1 MKKNFI
7 FIFCLTLGLTTSS
20 FIKVIPQLNT
30 NGEVQAQ
37 NTSTTDKTAIYE
49 RLLRERVIVLNGE
62 ITDKKANSI
71 IAQMLYLESID
82 NTKPIYIYINSP
94 GGNVTAG
101 LGIFDTMNQV
111 KPDIVTINIGLAAS
125 MGGFLL
131 AAGTPGQR
139 FALKNSRVM
148 IHQPVGEAQ
157 GEDPDLLEIQAKE
170 ILYLKKQLNSYL
182 AQMTGQSIE
191 KIKKDTQQDFW
202 LSAQEA
208 KEYGIVD
215 KVINSRSQIKK

>member
-37 NTSTTDKTAIYE
+37 NSSTTDKTAIYE

-111 KPDIVTINIGLAAS
+111 KPDIA
-125 MGGFLL
+125 FE
-131 AAGTPGQR
+131 Q
-139 FALKNSRVM
+139 
-148 IHQPVGEAQ
+148 
-157 GEDPDLLEIQAKE
+157 
-170 ILYLKKQLNSYL
+170 
-182 AQMTGQSIE
+182 
-191 KIKKDTQQDFW
+191 
-202 LSAQEA
+202 
-208 KEYGIVD
+208 
-215 KVINSRSQIKK
+215 

>member
-1 MKKNFI
+1 MKNNFV

-20 FIKVIPQLNT
+20 FINGIPQLNT

-37 NTSTTDKTAIYE
+37 NSSTTDKTAIYE

-62 ITDKKANSI
+62 ITHEVANSV

-94 GGNVTAG
+94 GGNVSAE

-148 IHQPVGEAQ
+148 IHQPVGEAK
-157 GEDPDLLEIQAKE
+157 GEDPDLVEIQAKE